1 MARSAVAP
9 RPAPRRDDAPR
20 VVRPRAVR
28 GRGAKAQAAARA
40 RAVRWFFVF
49 AACFAVL
56 AVGRVA
62 LSFAVV
68 QKSLQTD
75 AVQTQA
81 RALEAENAT
90 LQAEVTRLGSSAR
103 VRAVAQSQLG
113 LVQAERPI
121 YLTVK
126 AKALVKTGGPGR

>member
-1 MARSAVAP
+1 VARTAAAS
-9 RPAPRRDDAPR
+9 RPAPRVDDAPR
-20 VVRPRAVR
+20 VVRPRPAGARRTTTELAVH
-28 GRGAKAQAAARA
+28 A

-49 AACFAVL
+49 VVCFAVL

-75 AVQTQA
+75 TVQTQA
-81 RALEAENAT
+81 RAVEAANAD

-103 VRAVAQSQLG
+103 IRTIAQSQLG
-113 LVQAERPI
+113 LVQADRPI
-121 YLTVK
+121 YLTVE
-126 AKALVKTGGPGR
+126 AKPPLTQGGSGR

>member
-1 MARSAVAP
+1 V
-9 RPAPRRDDAPR
+9 DDAPR
-20 VVRPRAVR
+20 VVRPRPA
-28 GRGAKAQAAARA
+28 GARRTSAQVAARA

-49 AACFAVL
+49 VVCFAVL

-75 AVQTQA
+75 TVQTQA
-81 RALEAENAT
+81 RTLEAANAD

-103 VRAVAQSQLG
+103 IRNIAQGQLG

-126 AKALVKTGGPGR
+126 AKPPAAQGGSGR

>member
-1 MARSAVAP
+1 V
-9 RPAPRRDDAPR
+9 
-20 VVRPRAVR
+20 
-28 GRGAKAQAAARA
+28 RA

-49 AACFAVL
+49 VVCFAVL

-75 AVQTQA
+75 RVQTQQ
-81 RALEAENAT
+81 RTVEAANAD
-90 LQAEVTRLGSSAR
+90 LQAEVTRLSSSAR
-103 VRAVAQSQLG
+103 IRAVAQSQLG

-126 AKALVKTGGPGR
+126 VKTPVKPGGSGH